1 MRRNP
6 EQVAWSVLLSAFF
19 VCCGLSTSVPLAG
32 RWWLLN
38 AAQDQTVLLTNTS
51 PGTVLVTRPGRS
63 VPEANLTNIPIGS
76 TIVTNGDAQAN
87 LTFTAPNDHTEL
99 ATLQIYGN
107 TQLILTHAES
117 PRYPTGVRPH
127 SIQIQLTAGR
137 VRAALGVV
145 EVSHPVEVIITSQ
158 SGALTRLDHPGSN
171 VSLEATFAQTTV
183 SVREGQAAVVAQ
195 DQTLQLQKD
204 QRAEVEANQPPN
216 GPLPAE
222 RNLIVNGDFSN
233 PLDAAHGWTLDIRPP
248 ADASED
254 PGNVAVIT
262 SGGQRALQISRVGRN
277 WGQAGITQEINQ
289 DVRDFK
295 TLTLH
300 LRVLVSQQDVW
311 NCGELGTECPIM
323 IQLSYVDAGGGEREW
338 LQGYYNNPNVIFGKT
353 FCASCTGPRSEH
365 QRVFPNQWQTIDTA
379 NLLESFRAA
388 NMPAVILKSISIYGS
403 GHSFESLVTEVQLLG
418 AE

>member
-19 VCCGLSTSVPLAG
+19 ICCALSTSLPLAG
-32 RWWLLN
+32 RWWLRN
-38 AAQDQTVLLTNTS
+38 AAQDQNILLTNTS

-63 VPEANLTNIPIGS
+63 VPEANLFNIPVGS
-76 TIVTNGDAQAN
+76 TIVTNPDAQAS

-107 TQLILTHAES
+107 TQLIITHANS
-117 PRYPTGVRPH
+117 PRYPTGAHPH
-127 SIQIQLTAGR
+127 SIQIQLIAGR
-137 VRAALGVV
+137 IRAVIGVIK
-145 EVSHPVEVIITSQ
+145 VSRPVEVLLSSQ
-158 SGALTRLDHPGSN
+158 SGALIRLNRPGSN

-183 SVREGQAAVVAQ
+183 SVREGEAAVVAQ
-195 DQTLQLQKD
+195 NQTLQLQKD
-204 QRAEVEANQPPN
+204 QRAEVQVNLPPN

-222 RNLIVNGDFSN
+222 RNLIVNGDFNN
-233 PLDAAHGWTLDIRPP
+233 PLETGWVLDIRPP
-248 ADASED
+248 YDPSED
-254 PGNVAVIT
+254 PGSVKVIT
-262 SGGQRALQISRVGRN
+262 SGGQRAIQIKRIGRN
-277 WGQAGITQEINQ
+277 WGKAGITQEINQ

-300 LRVLVSQQDVW
+300 LRVLVAQQDVW

-323 IQLSYVDAGGGEREW
+323 IQIKYVDVGGGEREW
-338 LQGYYNNPNVIFGKT
+338 LQGYYNNPNAIFGKT

-388 NMPAVILKSISIYGS
+388 NMSAVILKSISIYGE

-418 AE
+418 VE